1 MNTNVQEITSRI
13 LEVVTSSLSQEDKL
27 NALKNIITV
36 DFGLSNDIYQQVLQ
50 LVNQNMPIPSLEEAL
65 NSIVSQAVNSNDFLE
80 GASFLSDNIDLVS
93 SIGDFLSQ
101 NFDQTE
107 E

>member
-1 MNTNVQEITSRI
+1 MNTNVHEITSRI
-13 LEVVTSSLSQEDKL
+13 LEVVTSSLFQEDKL

-80 GASFLSDNIDLVS
+80 GASFLSDNTDLVS